1 MSGLIDG
8 ADEHGQGFLVEGRLP
23 STSVCLVRAE
33 TLLPI
38 SIKLDA
44 IAAYGDRGRRALL
57 LSRRRLHSR
66 CATRWRGRARSG
78 GLVPGTR
85 IVRREG
91 GLMATI
97 NLARLMAVLSD
108 ARPAQ
113 PAGGFRLV
121 AHHVLQ
127 KLT

>member
-23 STSVCLVRAE
+23 STSECLVRAE
-33 TLLPI
+33 TLLQI
-38 SIKLDA
+38 SIKLEA
-44 IAAYGDRGRRALL
+44 IATRGDQGSGTLL
-57 LSRRRLHSR
+57 LGRWRLHSR
-66 CATRWRGRARSG
+66 CTARWCGRARSG

-97 NLARLMAVLSD
+97 NLPRLMAVLGD
-108 ARPAQ
+108 AWPARPA
-113 PAGGFRLV
+113 GRFGLV
-121 AHHVLQ
+121 GHQVLQ